1 MFNSAKIRYLRK
13 EKGLSL
19 QKLSAYSGVS
29 TGMISQIERGNAD
42 PTMTTLYKIC
52 KGLNITLA
60 ELIEDDETGQ
70 DDVVQFERRVV
81 RKNYRKT
88 IFLPN
93 SKVKYQLLSSS
104 LKNNIEMLLVELEP
118 KQQDR
123 KPITHHGEECGFVI
137 KGKLIVILG
146 DEEYVL
152 NEGDSIS
159 FESSIPHRFINPSNE
174 KSISIW
180 AMTPPSF

>member
-1 MFNSAKIRYLRK
+1 MFNGTKLRNLRK
-13 EKGLSL
+13 EKGMSL
-19 QKLSAYSGVS
+19 QELSACSGVS
-29 TGMISQIERGNAD
+29 AGMISQIERGNAD

-60 ELIEDDETGQ
+60 ALIDDEKEQ
-70 DDVVQFERRVV
+70 DDVVQFDRRVV
-81 RKNYRKT
+81 RRDLRKT
-88 IFLPN
+88 IILPN

-104 LKNNIEMLLVELEP
+104 LKNDIEMLLVELEP
-118 KQQDR
+118 NQQDR
-123 KPITHHGEECGFVI
+123 KLITHHGEECGFVMQ
-137 KGKLIVILG
+137 GKLLVILG
-146 DEEYVL
+146 EEEYLL

-159 FESSIPHRFINPSNE
+159 FKSTIPHRFINPGNE